1 MRDDIAIARSML
13 ELSGVSVTIAGI
25 DVLDR
30 VSLAVAPG
38 APTVLVG
45 PNGAGKTT
53 LLKVMAGLLMPTEG
67 TIERATERASFV
79 FQQPTMLRRS
89 VADNVAFAMHHTGKQ
104 PSAEAVARA
113 LDQVGLAAL
122 ADRPARRLSGGEKQR
137 LAIARALV
145 RDPAIL
151 FLDEPTASLDPR
163 QTKAVEEIVARATE
177 QGVKV
182 VMSTHDIGGARRLA
196 GDVVFLAGGR
206 LIEHAPAERFFAEP
220 SSESARRFLAGELV
234 M

>member
-1 MRDDIAIARSML
+1 MRDDIAISRSML

-30 VSLAVAPG
+30 VSLAIGAG

-53 LLKVMAGLLMPTEG
+53 LLKVMAGLLLPTEG
-67 TIERATERASFV
+67 TIARSAERASFV

-89 VADNVAFAMHHTGKQ
+89 VADNVAFAMRHAGKQ
-104 PSAEAVARA
+104 PSTEFVASA
-113 LDQVGLAAL
+113 LSQVGLLAL

-163 QTKAVEEIVARATE
+163 QTKAVEEIVARVTE
-177 QGVKV
+177 HGVKV

-196 GDVVFLAGGR
+196 GDIVFLAGGR
-206 LIEHAPAERFFAEP
+206 LIEHAPADRFFVEP
-220 SSESARRFLAGELV
+220 SSEAARRFLAGELV